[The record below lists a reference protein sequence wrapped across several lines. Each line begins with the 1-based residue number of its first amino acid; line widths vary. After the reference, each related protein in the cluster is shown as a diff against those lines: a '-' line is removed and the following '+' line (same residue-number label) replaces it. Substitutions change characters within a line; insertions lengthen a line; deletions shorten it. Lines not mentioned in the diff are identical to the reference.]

1 MLNSSG
7 YFLAR
12 LSRLTVLWK
21 LASFKAND
29 ALKWK
34 VVIKNLEQ
42 EGEALEGDRKNPWP

>member
-12 LSRLTVLWK
+12 LSWLTVLLK
-21 LASFKAND
+21 LACFKAND
-29 ALKWK
+29 GFKWK

-42 EGEALEGDRKNPWP
+42 EGEAL